1 MCVHQSAHT
10 SVLNHVTWP
19 SQKPSPPTI
28 KVSTKSGGLA
38 FACPKIGVPVCHW
51 KQQHTIRVYHCVSV
65 VCKNDIMVMEPMNFG
80 SFPALLTI
88 SSSFSNYFTN
98 NYVDL
103 LLKTNLVLTISPIIL
118 EYHYHHMINAH
129 FSCKKICCCFQFPIP
144 KWCRAS
150 RHWPAWN
157 HAGDCHPE
165 IEASKEKEICLVS
178 WVWKWVFFRYIPQEL
193 PFKMENYRIN
203 MD

>member
-28 KVSTKSGGLA
+28 QYIQYFGG
-38 FACPKIGVPVCHW
+38 IDQSVY
-51 KQQHTIRVYHCVSV
+51 QIRGTWLCVSEDRCASV
-65 VCKNDIMVMEPMNFG
+65 PLKTTTNDSCVSFVCKNDIMVMVPMNFG
-80 SFPALLTI
+80 SFPAFLTI

-129 FSCKKICCCFQFPIP
+129 FSCEKNLLLF
-144 KWCRAS
+144 S
-150 RHWPAWN
+150 VS
-157 HAGDCHPE
+157 HPE
-165 IEASKEKEICLVS
+165 VMSRLSALACLESRGRLPPWDWGVNGKGHQS
-178 WVWKWVFFRYIPQEL
+178 RLMGLKMGFFQVYPS
-193 PFKMENYRIN
+193 RIAI
-203 MD
+203 